1 MQRIYRGYA
10 FKVVLAMTIAIV
22 SAMGSTSQAAAQSC
36 YIVAASGKKTSLGP
50 LCGEMPSESTGA
62 TSGTGTS
69 KAKNGVYRV
78 PIKRRLASTP
88 VIDVMFNGKKFEMI
102 LDTGASSTLIT
113 QRMAI
118 ALGLKPSGARQ
129 MIIADGSRVKFLTAN
144 VGSVTTGGMPA
155 RKLTVTVA
163 PNSDIGLLGHD
174 FFDRYD
180 VKIKRSVI
188 EFAPPTE

>member
-1 MQRIYRGYA
+1 MQRICRGHA
-10 FKVVLAMTIAIV
+10 LKVILGMTIALISV
-22 SAMGSTSQAAAQSC
+22 TATTTQATAQSC
-36 YIVAASGKKTSLGP
+36 YVLTTSGKKMPLGS
-50 LCGEMPSESTGA
+50 LCGEMPSESTG
-62 TSGTGTS
+62 GTS
-69 KAKNGVYRV
+69 RTSTAKNGVYRV

-113 QRMAI
+113 RRMAI
-118 ALGLKPSGARQ
+118 ALGLKPTGARQ
-129 MIIADGSRVKFLTAN
+129 MIIADGSRVRFLTAN
-144 VGSVTTGGMPA
+144 VGSVTAGGMPA

-180 VKIKRSVI
+180 VKIKRTVI

>member
-1 MQRIYRGYA
+1 MQRIYRGCA
-10 FKVVLAMTIAIV
+10 LNAALGMTIALV
-22 SAMGSTSQAAAQSC
+22 GVMGATSQATAQSC
-36 YIVAASGKKTSLGP
+36 YMVTASGKKTSLGP

-62 TSGTGTS
+62 TSAIT
-69 KAKNGVYRV
+69 AKNGVYRV

-118 ALGLKPSGARQ
+118 ALGLKPTGARQ
-129 MIIADGSRVKFLTAN
+129 MIIADGSRVRFLTAN
-144 VGSVTTGGMPA
+144 IGSVTTGGMPA

>member
-10 FKVVLAMTIAIV
+10 LKVALGMTIAMV
-22 SAMGSTSQAAAQSC
+22 GVMGATSQATAQSC
-36 YIVAASGKKTSLGP
+36 YMVTASGKKTSLGP
-50 LCGEMPSESTGA
+50 LCGEMPSESTGVTSA
-62 TSGTGTS
+62 TT
-69 KAKNGVYRV
+69 AKNGVYRV
-78 PIKRRLASTP
+78 PIKRRLAATP

-118 ALGLKPSGARQ
+118 ALGLKPTGARQ
-129 MIIADGSRVKFLTAN
+129 MTIADGSRVRFLTAN
-144 VGSVTTGGMPA
+144 IGSVTTGGMPA

>member
-10 FKVVLAMTIAIV
+10 LKVALGMTIALA
-22 SAMGSTSQAAAQSC
+22 SLMGSTSQATAQSC
-36 YIVAASGKKTSLGP
+36 YMVTASGKKTSLGP
-50 LCGEMPSESTGA
+50 LCGEMPSESTGV
-62 TSGTGTS
+62 TSGTS

>member
-1 MQRIYRGYA
+1 MQRIYRGCGLNA
-10 FKVVLAMTIAIV
+10 ALGMTIALV
-22 SAMGSTSQAAAQSC
+22 GVMGATSQATAQSC
-36 YIVAASGKKTSLGP
+36 YMVTASGKKTSLGP

-62 TSGTGTS
+62 ASATT
-69 KAKNGVYRV
+69 AKNGVYRV

-118 ALGLKPSGARQ
+118 ALGLKPTGARQ
-129 MIIADGSRVKFLTAN
+129 MIIADGSRVRFLTAN
-144 VGSVTTGGMPA
+144 IGSVTTGGMPA

>member
-1 MQRIYRGYA
+1 MQRIYRGCA
-10 FKVVLAMTIAIV
+10 LNAALGMTIALV
-22 SAMGSTSQAAAQSC
+22 GVMGATSQATAQSC
-36 YIVAASGKKTSLGP
+36 YMVTASGKTMSLGP
-50 LCGEMPSESTGA
+50 LCGEMPLESTGA
-62 TSGTGTS
+62 TSATT
-69 KAKNGVYRV
+69 AKNGVYRV

-118 ALGLKPSGARQ
+118 ALGLKPTGARQ
-129 MIIADGSRVKFLTAN
+129 VIIADGSRVRFLTAN
-144 VGSVTTGGMPA
+144 IGSVTTGGMPA

>member
-10 FKVVLAMTIAIV
+10 LKAALGMTIAMV
-22 SAMGSTSQAAAQSC
+22 SVMSSTSQAAAESC
-36 YIVAASGKKTSLGP
+36 YMVTASGKRMSLGP
-50 LCGEMPSESTGA
+50 LCGEMPLESTGS
-62 TSGTGTS
+62 TSGAS
-69 KAKNGVYRV
+69 AVNGVYRV

-118 ALGLKPSGARQ
+118 ALGLKPTGARQ
-129 MIIADGSRVKFLTAN
+129 MIIADGSRVRFLTAN

>member
-10 FKVVLAMTIAIV
+10 LKVAVGMTIAIASV
-22 SAMGSTSQAAAQSC
+22 MGLTSQAMAQSC
-36 YIVAASGKKTSLGP
+36 YMVTASGKKTSLGP
-50 LCGEMPSESTGA
+50 LCGELPSESTGA
-62 TSGTGTS
+62 TSGTSS
-69 KAKNGVYRV
+69 KPKNGVYRV

-118 ALGLKPSGARQ
+118 ALGLKPTGARQ
-129 MIIADGSRVKFLTAN
+129 MIIADGSRVRFLTAN

>member
-1 MQRIYRGYA
+1 MQRIYRECA
-10 FKVVLAMTIAIV
+10 LKAALSMTIAMV
-22 SAMGSTSQAAAQSC
+22 SVMGSTSQAAAESC
-36 YIVAASGKKTSLGP
+36 YMVTASGKRMSLGP
-50 LCGEMPSESTGA
+50 LCGEMPLESTGA
-62 TSGTGTS
+62 TSGS
-69 KAKNGVYRV
+69 SAANGVYRV

-88 VIDVMFNGKKFEMI
+88 VIDVIFNGKKFEMI

-118 ALGLKPSGARQ
+118 ALGLKPTGARQ
-129 MIIADGSRVKFLTAN
+129 MIIADGSRVRFLTAN
-144 VGSVTTGGMPA
+144 IGSVTTGGMPA

-180 VKIKRSVI
+180 VKIKRSMI
-188 EFAPPTE
+188 EFAPSTE

>member
-1 MQRIYRGYA
+1 MQRIYRGCA
-10 FKVVLAMTIAIV
+10 LNAALGMTIALV
-22 SAMGSTSQAAAQSC
+22 GVMGTTSQATAQSC
-36 YIVAASGKKTSLGP
+36 YIVTASGKKTSLGP

-62 TSGTGTS
+62 TSATT
-69 KAKNGVYRV
+69 AKNGVYRV

-118 ALGLKPSGARQ
+118 ALGLKPTGARQ
-129 MIIADGSRVKFLTAN
+129 MIIADGSRVRFLTAN
-144 VGSVTTGGMPA
+144 IGSVTTGGMPA

>member
-10 FKVVLAMTIAIV
+10 LNAALGMTIALV
-22 SAMGSTSQAAAQSC
+22 GVMGATSQATAQSC
-36 YIVAASGKKTSLGP
+36 YMVTASGKKTSLGP
-50 LCGEMPSESTGA
+50 LCGEMPSESTGTTSA
-62 TSGTGTS
+62 TT
-69 KAKNGVYRV
+69 AKNGVYRV

-88 VIDVMFNGKKFEMI
+88 VIDVTFNGKKFEMI

-118 ALGLKPSGARQ
+118 ALGLKPTGTRQ
-129 MIIADGSRVKFLTAN
+129 AIIADGSRVRFLTAN
-144 VGSVTTGGMPA
+144 IGSVTTGGMPA
-155 RKLTVTVA
+155 RKLTVAVA

-188 EFAPPTE
+188 EFAHPTE

>member
-1 MQRIYRGYA
+1 MQRIYRGCA
-10 FKVVLAMTIAIV
+10 LNAALGMTIALV
-22 SAMGSTSQAAAQSC
+22 GVMGATSQATAQSC
-36 YIVAASGKKTSLGP
+36 YMVTASGKKTSLGP

-62 TSGTGTS
+62 TSATT
-69 KAKNGVYRV
+69 AKNGVYRV

-118 ALGLKPSGARQ
+118 ALGLKPTGARQ
-129 MIIADGSRVKFLTAN
+129 MIIADGSRVWFLTAN
-144 VGSVTTGGMPA
+144 IGSVTTGGMPA

>member
-1 MQRIYRGYA
+1 MQWICRGYA
-10 FKVVLAMTIAIV
+10 LKAALGLTIAMV
-22 SAMGSTSQAAAQSC
+22 SVMGSTSQAAAESC
-36 YIVAASGKKTSLGP
+36 YMVTASGKRMSLGP
-50 LCGEMPSESTGA
+50 LCGEMPLESTGA
-62 TSGTGTS
+62 TSGVS
-69 KAKNGVYRV
+69 LAKNGVYRV

-118 ALGLKPSGARQ
+118 ALGLKPTGVRQ
-129 MIIADGSRVKFLTAN
+129 MIIADGSRVRFLTAN
-144 VGSVTTGGMPA
+144 IGSVTTGGMPA
-155 RKLTVTVA
+155 RKLIVTVA

>member
-1 MQRIYRGYA
+1 MQRIYRGCA
-10 FKVVLAMTIAIV
+10 LNAALGMTIALV
-22 SAMGSTSQAAAQSC
+22 GVMGATSQATAQSC
-36 YIVAASGKKTSLGP
+36 YMVTASGKKTSLGP
-50 LCGEMPSESTGA
+50 LCGEMPSESAGTTSA
-62 TSGTGTS
+62 TT
-69 KAKNGVYRV
+69 AKNGVYRV

-118 ALGLKPSGARQ
+118 ALGLKPTGARQ
-129 MIIADGSRVKFLTAN
+129 MIIADGSRVRFLTAN
-144 VGSVTTGGMPA
+144 IGSVTTGGMPA
-155 RKLTVTVA
+155 RKLSVTVA

>member
-1 MQRIYRGYA
+1 MQRIYRGCA
-10 FKVVLAMTIAIV
+10 LNAALGMTIALV
-22 SAMGSTSQAAAQSC
+22 GVMGATSQATAQSC
-36 YIVAASGKKTSLGP
+36 YMVTASGKKTSLGP

-62 TSGTGTS
+62 TSATT
-69 KAKNGVYRV
+69 AKNGVYRV

-118 ALGLKPSGARQ
+118 ALGLKPTGARQ
-129 MIIADGSRVKFLTAN
+129 MIIADGSRVRFLTAN
-144 VGSVTTGGMPA
+144 IGSVTTGGMPA

-188 EFAPPTE
+188 EFAHPTE